1 MIAPKLWK
9 DGAGRP
15 VRELRIAPREV
26 VVAQSPER
34 LLRECKKK
42 LRSKRIFFT
51 GKADMKVV
59 IQLLSDFE
67 DSIAVEFD
75 QMRASHLKL
84 RTEDLVRARTKELG
98 EARRSRDRNLLQRL
112 TSHEEPMPTLHVSTK
127 APEPKRASVLP
138 DAMRLPEQPLH
149 VSTPMPKPAVEQRYP
164 ISSSVFVKRS
174 NGEETLAYVKEF
186 DAVQQN
192 YTVEIKKLGSIKLEK
207 CDEESLRAAN
217 VFEVWFSGRA
227 SRGDDSDL
235 NA

>member
-1 MIAPKLWK
+1 
-9 DGAGRP
+9 
-15 VRELRIAPREV
+15 
-26 VVAQSPER
+26 
-34 LLRECKKK
+34 
-42 LRSKRIFFT
+42 
-51 GKADMKVV
+51 
-59 IQLLSDFE
+59 
-67 DSIAVEFD
+67 
-75 QMRASHLKL
+75 
-84 RTEDLVRARTKELG
+84 
-98 EARRSRDRNLLQRL
+98 
-112 TSHEEPMPTLHVSTK
+112 MPTLHVSTK

-138 DAMRLPEQPLH
+138 DAMRFPEQPLH